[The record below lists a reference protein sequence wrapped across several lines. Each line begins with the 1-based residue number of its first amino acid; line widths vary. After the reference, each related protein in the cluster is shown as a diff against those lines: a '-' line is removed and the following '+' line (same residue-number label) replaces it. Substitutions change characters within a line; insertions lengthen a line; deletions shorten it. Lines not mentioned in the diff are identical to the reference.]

1 MRPIGNTRN
10 GARGSAHHVLIVRN
24 RFISEHR
31 VKLARAGLVLWILYA
46 AFLVGALAMAG
57 GTPAPKTPHTI
68 QTTMDQVIDPS
79 ADALWAA
86 VGTVET
92 QKGEVHRAPRS
103 AAEWNR
109 LKAHAQTLIAGAQRL
124 QQPGLPVGGDGH
136 SALAD
141 ASVPGTRTA
150 AQIRADIDRDPA
162 RFRRAAARLGD
173 GAQQALAAI
182 VARSPD
188 RLIAAGAAIDA
199 ACEACHAAYWYP
211 RGKPLAL
218 PPVDRF
224 GATAHRP

>member
-1 MRPIGNTRN
+1 M
-10 GARGSAHHVLIVRN
+10 LIVRK
-24 RFISEHR
+24 RITSER
-31 VKLARAGLVLWILYA
+31 RTALAIVGLVLWLLSA
-46 AFLVGALAMAG
+46 AVLIGVLLAETASAADKP
-57 GTPAPKTPHTI
+57 TRSI
-68 QTTMDQVIDPS
+68 QTVMDSVVDPS

-92 QKGEVHRAPRS
+92 QRGEVRRVPRS
-103 AAEWNR
+103 AAEWNK
-109 LKAHAQTLIAGAQRL
+109 LQAHAQRLIAGARQL
-124 QQPGLPVGGDGH
+124 QQPGLAVGGDGH

-162 RFRRAAARLGD
+162 RFHRAAQRLGL

-182 VARSPD
+182 TARSPD